1 MKLFNDSPF
10 APLLKTVLFTVL
22 SIAFLFG
29 VVAFAC
35 KVSEKKDAQNA
46 KIWEVAKTYPNP
58 YQYYNLHRIN

>member
-10 APLLKTVLFTVL
+10 APLLKTALFTIL

-29 VVAFAC
+29 VVAAAC
-35 KVSEKKDAQNA
+35 KIAEHEQAENA

-58 YQYYNLHRIN
+58 YQYYNLHRI